1 MQTDLSRLDRVENPV
16 VEFAGVEFAM
26 TFQQAFQQ
34 AVLLSC
40 PDALPGAAAVAA
52 PIPLPDERQF
62 SFTTRYRKSHATLA
76 WTIDDYA
83 IRDAN
88 EEKLQVEFSAG
99 DAGDETRWKLQCFFG
114 SCHDDHKDFIC
125 LTLDLVSPGPARNAG
140 MEISLV
146 TPDGRK
152 PCFKRVKCHQFKL
165 QEENRSG
172 IHVKVTRSYLNEN
185 AAQLVPGD
193 KLTIQ
198 CKLSVFGETNTAVTE
213 VRNGGA
219 GGKTGQSQE
228 LTSSQLGRDLGKL
241 LSDDAAEGGSGDDS
255 DLTTLPFSL
264 SSSSTSS
271 ASTSAT
277 TAATTT
283 ATDHFSAS
291 PSTNHSDVTL
301 QVGSD
306 AFPAHKAILA
316 ARSQVFASMFDHNM
330 IEQQSNVVEIGDMDP
345 LVMRH
350 FLHFL
355 YTGEHGAALDVQL
368 AKDLFIAA
376 DKYQVQQLKTFCEA
390 FMSKNLTPENVP
402 YVMVLAHLHA
412 CADLKQHSMEF
423 FCTCAGRVME
433 CPAWEEVASAHPAL
447 INEALKVMAKRHA
460 ADPGA
465 ESPKKKLKFSPCFSP
480 P

>member
-1 MQTDLSRLDRVENPV
+1 
-16 VEFAGVEFAM
+16 M

-40 PDALPGAAAVAA
+40 NEALPSAATAA
-52 PIPLPDERQF
+52 TTALPDERQF
-62 SFTTRYRKSHATLA
+62 SFTTRYRKSHASLS

-99 DAGDETRWKLQCFFG
+99 GDGGDETKWKLQCFFG

-125 LTLDLVSPGPARNAG
+125 WTLDLVSGGPARNAG

-152 PCFKRVKCHQFKL
+152 PFYKRVKCHRFERTDGT
-165 QEENRSG
+165 EERSG
-172 IHVKVTRSYLNEN
+172 IHSKVTRSYINEN

-198 CKLSVFGETNTAVTE
+198 CKLSVFGDTNTAVAE
-213 VRNGGA
+213 VRNGLKA
-219 GGKTGQSQE
+219 GHSHE

-241 LSDDAAEGGSGDDS
+241 LSAETHSAQ
-255 DLTTLPFSL
+255 PFAITSSSP
-264 SSSSTSS
+264 SSSSSS
-271 ASTSAT
+271 SVQHTSAT
-277 TAATTT
+277 L
-283 ATDHFSAS
+283 
-291 PSTNHSDVTL
+291 NHSDVTL
-301 QVGSD
+301 QVGD
-306 AFPAHKAILA
+306 EAFPAHKAILS
-316 ARSQVFASMFDHNM
+316 ARSQVFASMFDHDM
-330 IEQQSNVVEIGDMDP
+330 IEQQSNVVEIDDMEP

-350 FLHFL
+350 FLHFV
-355 YTGEHGAALDVQL
+355 YTGELGASLDVQL

-376 DKYQVQQLKTFCEA
+376 DKYQVQQLKTYCEA
-390 FMSKNLTPENVP
+390 FMSKNLTPENVS

-412 CADLKQHSMEF
+412 CVDLKHQAMEF
-423 FCTCAGRVME
+423 FSSYASRVME
-433 CPAWEEVASAHPAL
+433 SPAWEQVASAHPAL
-447 INEALKVMAKRHA
+447 VNDALRVMAKRHGG
-460 ADPGA
+460 DLGS
-465 ESPKKKLKFSPCFSP
+465 ESPKKKLKFSPCFGP

>member
-1 MQTDLSRLDRVENPV
+1 
-16 VEFAGVEFAM
+16 M

-40 PDALPGAAAVAA
+40 ADAIPSAATAAA
-52 PIPLPDERQF
+52 PIVLPDERQF
-62 SFTTRYRKSHATLA
+62 SFTTRYRKSHAALT

-99 DAGDETRWKLQCFFG
+99 EGGDETRWKLQCFFG

-125 LTLDLVSPGPARNAG
+125 WTLDLVSPGPARNAG

-152 PCFKRVKCHQFKL
+152 PFYKRVKCHRFELHDGQDSP
-165 QEENRSG
+165 SG
-172 IHVKVTRSYLNEN
+172 IHSKVTRSYINEN

-198 CKLSVFGETNTAVTE
+198 CKLSVFGDTNTAVSE
-213 VRNGGA
+213 ARNGV
-219 GGKTGQSQE
+219 KTGHSHE

-241 LSDDAAEGGSGDDS
+241 LSAETDS
-255 DLTTLPFSL
+255 SHPSP
-264 SSSSTSS
+264 SSSSIQPSV
-271 ASTSAT
+271 AT
-277 TAATTT
+277 L
-283 ATDHFSAS
+283 
-291 PSTNHSDVTL
+291 NHSDVTL
-301 QVGSD
+301 QVGEE
-306 AFPAHKAILA
+306 AFPAHKAILS

-330 IEQQSNVVEIGDMDP
+330 IEQQSSVVEIADMEA

-355 YTGEHGAALDVQL
+355 YTGELGAALDVQL
-368 AKDLFIAA
+368 AKDLFMAA
-376 DKYQVQQLKTFCEA
+376 DKYQVHQLKTFCEA
-390 FMSKNLTPENVP
+390 FMSKNLTPENVS

-412 CADLKQHSMEF
+412 CVDLKHQAMDF
-423 FCTCAGRVME
+423 FSSCASRVME
-433 CPAWEEVASAHPAL
+433 SPAWEEVASAHPAL
-447 INEALKVMAKRHA
+447 VNDALRVMAKRHA
-460 ADPGA
+460 GDPGS
-465 ESPKKKLKFSPCFSP
+465 ESPKKKLKFSPCFGP